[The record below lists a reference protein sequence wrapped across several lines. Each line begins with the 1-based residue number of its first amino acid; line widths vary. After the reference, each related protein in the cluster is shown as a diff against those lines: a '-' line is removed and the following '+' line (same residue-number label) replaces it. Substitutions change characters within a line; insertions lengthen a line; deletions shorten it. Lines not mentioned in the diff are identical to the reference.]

1 MRAGWTTDFRGGRI
15 MKRMDLP
22 NTQELIWF
30 GLGVWV
36 TFFVLR
42 MIGARHKGIGGIL
55 LYLFIAAAPV
65 AVVIF
70 QDQIFY
76 WLQKLRASSPKGG

>member
-1 MRAGWTTDFRGGRI
+1 
-15 MKRMDLP
+15 MKPMNLP
-22 NTQELIWF
+22 DSQELLWF
-30 GLGVWV
+30 GLGVWI

-42 MIGARHKGIGGIL
+42 MIRARHKGIGGIL

-76 WLQKLRASSPKGG
+76 WLQKLRASTPKGG